1 MRDRMATKQE
11 ISRIV
16 PGAELFFG
24 ESVAQYL
31 ADISDEAYS
40 EEKEAVGFLLGG
52 TYHDSRGDY
61 AVVSGVTQDIAKAS
75 SAVGI
80 FRSSLS
86 GGDATQEDVRRAVS
100 VFGYTRTYLIV
111 IDAVQGAMGMYAVEN
126 GVARKVPSA
135 MVESL

>member
-1 MRDRMATKQE
+1 MATKQE

-31 ADISDEAYS
+31 ADVSDEAYS

-61 AVVSGVTQDIAKAS
+61 AVVSGVTQYVAKAS

>member
-1 MRDRMATKQE
+1 MSARYCAT
-11 ISRIV
+11 
-16 PGAELFFG
+16 L
-24 ESVAQYL
+24 
-31 ADISDEAYS
+31 SDEAYS

-52 TYHDSRGDY
+52 YYHDVRGTY
-61 AVVSGVTQDIAKAS
+61 AVVSGVTQDVAKAS

-86 GGDATQEDVRRAVS
+86 GGDATQEDVGRAAS
-100 VFGYTRTYLIV
+100 VFGYTRSYLIV
-111 IDAVQGAMGMYAVEN
+111 IDAVQGAMGMYVIEN

>member
-1 MRDRMATKQE
+1 MASTEE

-52 TYHDSRGDY
+52 YYNDVRGTY
-61 AVVSGVTQDIAKAS
+61 AVVSGVTQDVAKAS

-86 GGDATQEDVRRAVS
+86 GGDATQEDVGRAAS
-100 VFGYTRTYLIV
+100 VFGYTRSYLIV
-111 IDAVQGAMGMYAVEN
+111 IDAVQGAMGMYVIEN

>member
-1 MRDRMATKQE
+1 MATKQE

-52 TYHDSRGDY
+52 SYHDSRGDY
-61 AVVSGVTQDIAKAS
+61 AVVSGVTQDVAKAS
-75 SAVGI
+75 SAVGL

>member
-1 MRDRMATKQE
+1 MATKQE
-11 ISRIV
+11 LSRIV

-52 TYHDSRGDY
+52 SYHDSRGDY
-61 AVVSGVTQDIAKAS
+61 AVVSGVTQDVAKAS

-135 MVESL
+135 MVESI

>member
-61 AVVSGVTQDIAKAS
+61 AVVSGVTQDVAKAS

>member
-1 MRDRMATKQE
+1 MATKQE

-61 AVVSGVTQDIAKAS
+61 AVVSGVTQDVAKAS

>member
-52 TYHDSRGDY
+52 SYHDSRGDY
-61 AVVSGVTQDIAKAS
+61 AVVSGVTQDVAKAS

>member
-1 MRDRMATKQE
+1 MATKQE
-11 ISRIV
+11 LSRIV

-52 TYHDSRGDY
+52 SYHDSRGDY
-61 AVVSGVTQDIAKAS
+61 AVVSGVTQDVAKAS
-75 SAVGI
+75 SAVGL

>member
-1 MRDRMATKQE
+1 MRDRMSQIEE
-11 ISRIV
+11 INRTV

-31 ADISDEAYS
+31 ADISDEAYT
-40 EEKEAVGFLLGG
+40 EEKEAVGFLLGRFYRDAKG
-52 TYHDSRGDY
+52 IY
-61 AVVSGVTQDIAKAS
+61 AVVSGVTQDVAKAA

-86 GGDATQEDVRRAVS
+86 GGDASQEDVRRAAS

-111 IDAVQGAMGMYAVEN
+111 IDAVQGAMAMYLVEN

-135 MVESL
+135 MIENL

>member
-1 MRDRMATKQE
+1 MATKQE
-11 ISRIV
+11 LSRIV

-52 TYHDSRGDY
+52 SYHDSRGDY
-61 AVVSGVTQDIAKAS
+61 AVVSGVTQDVAKAS

>member
-1 MRDRMATKQE
+1 MATKQE

-52 TYHDSRGDY
+52 SYHDSRGDY
-61 AVVSGVTQDIAKAS
+61 AVVSGVTQDVAKAS

-100 VFGYTRTYLIV
+100 VFGYIRTYLIV